1 MAKLIYSSSDWASAS
16 NSTDGVLRNYADS
29 GDVFYKSLIFTKDG
43 FLVTHGKVFRMV
55 AIDAPKPSVSI
66 TVNSTN
72 GKITVTD
79 EFNGKLS
86 QASLPVWKLTQ
97 GDYLTVTNS
106 SGNWTIGH
114 NIPNKNNSQD
124 ITTLSTVFSNYV
136 ITKYIDNIV
145 FDKWGHIQS
154 STQKTSNIHLDYVTQ
169 GIADSTYYL
178 LGGTSNEAITN
189 SAVKN
194 PNVYV
199 QKDATLGWQIVA
211 PSIYIKGSST
221 KNGLNSIILGTTS
234 GTTTSLYDVIIDKV
248 NEAKTQALMYKGT
261 LDASN
266 TTQSAPLTL
275 NLAQA
280 LNGDTYKISKGGFV
294 KLSDSKVQA
303 VKPGDVLIV
312 YTTGNTS
319 ILEYIPSGD
328 EQETSIAVEGNAAEF
343 GVFTFKNNASDTIKA
358 INYDSSTKTL
368 TFTNTT
374 YSNFVGY
381 GVSGKTPAS
390 GLVPAPSAANQF
402 LSSNGNWTT
411 ITIGNGVHT
420 IAIGKAPSSGQTG
433 TYQNLSA
440 TFSANSTSNVT
451 TYIPLATQ
459 VKTDSSTTTT
469 WGAVVGNAGSVPTN
483 NTAGWANAKIVDGI
497 VQYYNHVWK
506 VTPTY
511 SGTGGLKIADF
522 KYDSTTTSLYVKY
535 ANYATKENST
545 VTPRYGVV
553 GSLSE
558 VKDATGYLYSPI
570 IDGIVYYQNTWRNVN
585 CWGIDA
591 EKQQVA
597 GNINNNDL
605 NFSKD
610 FVMADS
616 LYITWAEVSEDG
628 KSITYTY

>member
-66 TVNSTN
+66 TVDSTN

-154 STQKTSNIHLDYVTQ
+154 STQKTSNIHLDYVSQ

-194 PNVYV
+194 PNIYV
-199 QKDATLGWQIVA
+199 QKDTNLGWQIVA

-266 TTQSAPLTL
+266 TTESAPLTL
-275 NLAQA
+275 NLSQA
-280 LNGDTYKISKGGFV
+280 INGDTYKISKGGFV

-312 YTTGNTS
+312 QTTGNTS

-469 WGAVVGNAGSVPTN
+469 WGAVVGNAGSVPPN
-483 NTAGWANAKIVDGI
+483 NTAGWENAKIVDGI

-522 KYDSTTTSLYVKY
+522 KYDSTTTSLYVKR

-585 CWGIDA
+585 CWGINA